1 MIREYSEADL
11 PLIIMIINLH
21 IKTKKRREGNS
32 KWDSLSLRY
41 AE

>member
-21 IKTKKRREGNS
+21 IKIKKVEKKKS
-32 KWDSLSLRY
+32 K
-41 AE
+41 